1 MRLEITVLLD
11 ALLILLVLRLHRA
24 ETVVDLDV
32 LATLTSHLVAHV
44 RGVALAELHQRLKI
58 TVLLD
63 ALLLLL
69 VLRLHRAET
78 VVDLD
83 VLATLVSH
91 LVAHVRSVALA
102 KLHQRLKI
110 TVLLDALLL

>member
-1 MRLEITVLLD
+1 M
-11 ALLILLVLRLHRA
+11 
-24 ETVVDLDV
+24 V
-32 LATLTSHLVAHV
+32 LAMILTDTLKTFRCAVLCKVARETAPQV
-44 RGVALAELHQRLKI
+44 
-58 TVLLD
+58 
-63 ALLLLL
+63 
-69 VLRLHRAET
+69 T

-110 TVLLDALLL
+110 TVLLDALLLLLVLRLHRAETSDARR